1 METTTLTLIDKSL
14 LDNNEGQVPGLHPN
28 PREIDN
34 DNYERLKTQIQDY
47 PELIDYR
54 ALMVYPHNGRFVA
67 IGGNMRLR
75 ALKELGYEKI
85 PCFIIPEETEPE
97 DLNAFQ
103 ILDNV
108 PFGKWDFTKLAEGW
122 DIDQLKGFN
131 INIPVPQSS
140 LNLGDFFDEGD
151 DETKT
156 KIIVVLPERLRA
168 MKDEIKDAIKEHLT
182 NNSFPGCKVK

>member
-1 METTTLTLIDKSL
+1 METTSLTLIDKSL

-47 PELIDYR
+47 RELIDYR
-54 ALMVYPHNGRFVA
+54 ALMVYPHKGRFVA

-85 PCFIIPEETEPE
+85 PCFIIPGETKPE
-97 DLNAFQ
+97 ALNAFQ

-108 PFGKWDFTKLAEGW
+108 PFGKWDFAKLAEGW
-122 DIDQLKGFN
+122 DADQLHSFN
-131 INIPVPQSS
+131 INVPVPQNS
-140 LNLGDFFDEGD
+140 LNLGSFFDEGD

-156 KIIVVLPERLRA
+156 KIIVLLPENLRA
-168 MKDEIKDAIKEHLT
+168 LKDEIKDTIKDYLT
-182 NNSFPGCKVK
+182 TNDFPGCKVK

>member
-1 METTTLTLIDKSL
+1 MGTASITLIDKSL

-34 DNYERLKTQIQDY
+34 ENYERLKTQIQDY

-75 ALKELGYEKI
+75 ALKELGYEKV
-85 PCFIIPEETEPE
+85 PCFIIPEGTEPE
-97 DLNAFQ
+97 ALNAFQ

-108 PFGKWDFTKLAEGW
+108 PFGKWDFAKLAEGW
-122 DIDQLKGFN
+122 DADQLQSFN
-131 INIPVPQSS
+131 INVPVPQRS
-140 LNLGDFFDEGD
+140 LNLGSFFDEGD

-156 KIIVVLPERLRA
+156 KIIVLLPENLRA
-168 MKDEIKDAIKEHLT
+168 LKDEIKDTIKEYLS
-182 NNSFPGCKVK
+182 NNDFPGCKVK

>member
-1 METTTLTLIDKSL
+1 METASLTLIDKSL
-14 LDNNEGQVPGLHPN
+14 LENNEGQVPGLHPN

-34 DNYERLKTQIQDY
+34 DSYERLKTQIQDY

-54 ALMVYPHNGRFVA
+54 ALMVYPNNGRFVA

-85 PCFIIPEETEPE
+85 PCFIIPEQTEPE
-97 DLNAFQ
+97 ALNAFQ

-108 PFGKWDFTKLAEGW
+108 PFGKWDFAKLAEGW
-122 DIDQLKGFN
+122 DLDQLKEFN
-131 INIPVPQSS
+131 VNIPVPQSS
-140 LNLGDFFDEGD
+140 LNLGSFFDEGD

-182 NNSFPGCKVK
+182 SNNVPGCKVK

>member
-1 METTTLTLIDKSL
+1 METTSLTLIDQSL

-28 PREIDN
+28 PREIDT
-34 DNYERLKTQIQDY
+34 DNFDRLKIQIQEY

-97 DLNAFQ
+97 ALNAFQ

-108 PFGKWDFTKLAEGW
+108 PFGRWDFSKLAEW
-122 DIDQLKGFN
+122 DASQLRDFN
-131 INIPVPQSS
+131 INIPVPESS
-140 LNLGDFFDEGD
+140 LNLGEFFDEGD

-156 KIIVVLPERLRA
+156 KIIILLPESA
-168 MKDEIKDAIKEHLT
+168 DKDEIKEQLKSQL
-182 NNSFPGCKVK
+182 NNNYPGCKVK

>member
-1 METTTLTLIDKSL
+1 MDATSLTLIDKTRI
-14 LDNNEGQVPGLHPN
+14 DNNEGQVCGLHPN
-28 PREIDN
+28 PREIDK
-34 DNYERLKTQIQDY
+34 DNYDRLKIQIQEY

-97 DLNAFQ
+97 ALNAFQ

-108 PFGKWDFTKLAEGW
+108 PFGRWDFSKLAEW
-122 DIDQLKGFN
+122 DTSQLANFN
-131 INIPVPQSS
+131 ISVPVPESS
-140 LNLGDFFDEGD
+140 LNLKDFFNEGD

-156 KIIVVLPERLRA
+156 KIIVVLPEKFRA
-168 MKDEIKDAIKEHLT
+168 DKDEIKDIIKTHLNT
-182 NNSFPGCKVK
+182 DYPGCKVK

>member
-34 DNYERLKTQIQDY
+34 DSYERLKTQIQDY

-54 ALMVYPHNGRFVA
+54 ALMVYPHKGRFVA

-108 PFGKWDFTKLAEGW
+108 PFGKWDFAKLAEGW
-122 DIDQLKGFN
+122 DADQLQSFN
-131 INIPVPQSS
+131 INVPVPQSS
-140 LNLGDFFDEGD
+140 LNLGSFFDEGD

-156 KIIVVLPERLRA
+156 KIIVLLPENLRA
-168 MKDEIKDAIKEHLT
+168 MKDDIKDTIKEYLS
-182 NNSFPGCKVK
+182 NNDFPGCKVK